1 MNITVI
7 EKAGYEA
14 DDIIGT
20 IAKRSAA
27 AGIDVSVISGDRD
40 LLQLAEEKIQIRIP
54 KTKDV

>member
-20 IAKRSAA
+20 IAKGVRRLELMCL
-27 AGIDVSVISGDRD
+27 IISGDEGFTAARRKNTD
-40 LLQLAEEKIQIRIP
+40 SY
-54 KTKDV
+54 T